1 MVKNHKV
8 VAFPHVPLLMVKG
21 PLFVEPN
28 MAAAVLLRLKKISI
42 SNYLLGAAAKLIG
55 FWLFSPPE

>member
-1 MVKNHKV
+1 M
-8 VAFPHVPLLMVKG
+8 MVKG

-28 MAAAVLLRLKKISI
+28 MAAAVLLRRLKKISI